1 MVEGGPSP
9 EQQVPGARG
18 APAGRPLWQTA
29 PTPVC
34 TAPAAR
40 HEPVAL
46 PLSLTS
52 PLFFEAS
59 DELR

>member
-18 APAGRPLWQTA
+18 ALEGRPLQQTA

-59 DELR
+59 DELK